1 MEKPRLAE
9 LILNQSDTNYA
20 MSRVRDYY
28 ENFDRI
34 DGYFRDRKKERLEGV
49 TPSLFPVEN
58 EFFNDF
64 TMNPMDMNFAVTE
77 TSKEVYDNLFCQVS
91 SFPADDNPG
100 KNVRFLIKETNTNTI
115 AGFVRLGSPT
125 INSAP
130 RNKMLGNLP
139 DLTALNRNFIM
150 GFHIVPVQP
159 FGFNYL
165 GGKLLTMICCSH
177 FTRRYLNKKYGV
189 EICAFETTSL
199 YGNIKGCSQYDGM
212 KPYLRNVGLTDSKF
226 LLTMADKWYAELN
239 EWFINRNGGEH
250 LIKKDASSRKLKTQ
264 TKMIAIIKA
273 SLRSQG
279 RTTDLADFN
288 DFIKK
293 AIDLN
298 TQKLQYFS
306 NYGFENVVDYVNGK
320 TDALIK
326 KPNYDNYELENA
338 INWWK
343 KKAQKRFDNLNADG
357 RIRHEMEVWKSDNL
371 DSIDIIR

>member
-1 MEKPRLAE
+1 LAE
-9 LILNQSDTNYA
+9 LLLNSTDTDYA
-20 MSRVRDYY
+20 ISKFRDYY
-28 ENFDRI
+28 DNFDRI

-64 TMNPMDMNFAVTE
+64 TMNPMDMNFVVTE

-100 KNVRFLIKETNTNTI
+100 KNVRFIIKETNTNTI
-115 AGFVRLGSPT
+115 AGFIRLGSPT

-130 RNKMLGNLP
+130 RNKMLNRTP
-139 DLTALNRNFIM
+139 DLTALNRHFIM
-150 GFHIVPVQP
+150 GFHIVPAQP

-177 FTRRYLNKKYGV
+177 FTRRYIDKKYNT

-199 YGNIKGCSQYDGM
+199 YGNLKGCSQYDGM

-226 LLTMADKWYAELN
+226 LLTMADQWYRELN
-239 EWFINRNGGEH
+239 EWFINRNGGEP
-250 LIKKDASSRKLKTQ
+250 LVKKEASSRKLKTQ

-273 SLRSQG
+273 SLRSLG
-279 RTTDLADFN
+279 RMQDLKDFD
-288 DFIKK
+288 DFIKR
-293 AIDLN
+293 AIGLN

-306 NYGFENVVDYVNGK
+306 DYGFSNVVDYVNGK
-320 TDALIK
+320 VDSLEK
-326 KPNYDNYELENA
+326 KPNFDNYELENV

-343 KKAQKRFDNLNADG
+343 KKAQKRFDSLKSDG
-357 RIRHEMEVWKSDNL
+357 RIRYDMEVWKADNL
-371 DSIDIIR
+371 EGIDIIR

>member
-1 MEKPRLAE
+1 MRRLELAE
-9 LILNQSDTNYA
+9 LILNREDTDYA
-20 MSRVRDYY
+20 MKKIRDYY

-64 TMNPMDMNFAVTE
+64 SISPMDMDFVVKE
-77 TSKEVYDNLFCQVS
+77 ISKEVYDNLFCQVS

-100 KNVRFLIKETNTNTI
+100 KNIRFLVVEKNTNTI

-130 RNKMLGNLP
+130 RNKMLGRTP
-139 DLTALNRNFIM
+139 DLGALNRHFIM
-150 GFHIVPVQP
+150 GFHIVPSQP

-177 FTRRYLNKKYGV
+177 FTRRYIDKKYNT

-199 YGNIKGCSQYDGM
+199 YGNLKGTSQYDGM

-226 LLTMADKWYAELN
+226 LLTMADRWYNELN
-239 EWFINRNGGEH
+239 QWFVDRNGGEP

-264 TKMIAIIKA
+264 TKMISIIKS
-273 SLRSQG
+273 SLRSEG
-279 RTTDLADFN
+279 RTTEYEEFCK
-288 DFIKK
+288 FIDK
-293 AIDLN
+293 AIGLN

-320 TDALIK
+320 ADSLIK
-326 KPNYDNYELENA
+326 KPNFDNFEFENA
-338 INWWK
+338 VNWWR
-343 KKAQKRFDNLNADG
+343 KKAQKRFDKLRQEG
-357 RIRHEMEVWKSDNL
+357 TLRKEMEVWKSDNL
-371 DSIDIIR
+371 EGIDIIR

>member
-1 MEKPRLAE
+1 
-9 LILNQSDTNYA
+9 
-20 MSRVRDYY
+20 
-28 ENFDRI
+28 
-34 DGYFRDRKKERLEGV
+34 
-49 TPSLFPVEN
+49 
-58 EFFNDF
+58 
-64 TMNPMDMNFAVTE
+64 
-77 TSKEVYDNLFCQVS
+77 
-91 SFPADDNPG
+91 
-100 KNVRFLIKETNTNTI
+100 
-115 AGFVRLGSPT
+115 
-125 INSAP
+125 
-130 RNKMLGNLP
+130 
-139 DLTALNRNFIM
+139 
-150 GFHIVPVQP
+150 
-159 FGFNYL
+159 
-165 GGKLLTMICCSH
+165 MICCSH
-177 FTRRYLNKKYGV
+177 FTRRYLDKKYNV

-239 EWFINRNGGEH
+239 KWFIDRNGGEH

-279 RTTDLADFN
+279 RATDLADFN
-288 DFIKK
+288 TFLKK

-320 TDALIK
+320 ADSLIK
-326 KPNYDNYELENA
+326 KPNYDNYELETA

-343 KKAQKRFDNLNADG
+343 KKAQKRFDNLNVDG
-357 RIRHEMEVWKSDNL
+357 RIRHQMEIWKSDNL